1 MFDKMISHF
10 AGDKPTARRL
20 RGDENAGLNSNYV
33 RLLRRTYTD
42 VYGK

>member
-1 MFDKMISHF
+1 MFNKMISHF
-10 AGDKPTARRL
+10 AGDKPTARSL
-20 RGDENAGLNSNYV
+20 HNDQNAGLNSAYV